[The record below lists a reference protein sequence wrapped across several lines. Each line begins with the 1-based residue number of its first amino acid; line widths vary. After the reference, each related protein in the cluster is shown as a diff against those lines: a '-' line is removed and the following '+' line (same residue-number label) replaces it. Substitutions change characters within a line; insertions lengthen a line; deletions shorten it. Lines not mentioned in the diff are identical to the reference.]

1 MNHNP
6 DISSAPC
13 IINPRAA
20 GYKWQRNFFLRRYL
34 QRKLKGAPAR
44 PPFSKD
50 ETIRR
55 AAELSRNN
63 DFLVVVGG
71 DGTISDVITGIH
83 SAGAAGRV
91 RLGIIPLGSGNA
103 FRRSLGIPKGA
114 KQALRLLNEG
124 RVKPIDLMRVNGRVA
139 AFVNVGGTAACGYF
153 AHKNFAPGALG
164 HFLSIWPNLFFPR
177 QRVEVELRD
186 GEDRRGIP
194 FDRLELSLNLLDG
207 IVTKTR
213 FFGYNWKIAPHAV
226 ADDGLLDITFFTM
239 PAPAYVSLAPFIY
252 TGLLQ
257 RTLRQHYKA
266 RKVILRGR
274 RLAVQHNGEDLP
286 YQDRIEIEILPK
298 AIQVIVPR

>member
-1 MNHNP
+1 MPHNT
-6 DISSAPC
+6 DITSAPC

-20 GYKWQRNFFLRRYL
+20 GHKWQRNFFLRRYL
-34 QRKLKGAPAR
+34 QKKLKGAPAK

-55 AAELSRNN
+55 AKELSKANN
-63 DFLVVVGG
+63 FLVIIGG
-71 DGTISDVITGIH
+71 DGTISDVIQGVFE
-83 SAGAAGRV
+83 AGTAGRV

-114 KQALRLLNEG
+114 KQALHLLNEG
-124 RVKPIDLMRVNGRVA
+124 RVRPVDLIRVNGRLA
-139 AFVNVGGTAACGYF
+139 AFVNIGGTAECGYY

-177 QRVEVELRD
+177 QRVEVEMWD
-186 GEDRRGIP
+186 GKDGRGVP
-194 FDRLELSLNLLDG
+194 FDRMKLTLNMLDC

-213 FFGYNWKIAPHAV
+213 FFGYNWEVAPYAV
-226 ADDGLLDITFFTM
+226 VDDGFLDITFFEM

-257 RTLRQHYKA
+257 RKLRHYKA
-266 RKVILRGR
+266 RRMVLRGC
-274 RLAVQHNGEDLP
+274 RLAVQYNGEDLP
-286 YQDRIEIEILPK
+286 YQDSVELDVLPK
-298 AIQVIVPR
+298 AVQVVVPA

>member
-1 MNHNP
+1 MFQNP

-20 GYKWQRNFFLRRYL
+20 SYKWQRRFFLRRYL
-34 QRKLKGAPAR
+34 QKKLKGAPAK

-55 AAELSRNN
+55 ARELSKNN
-63 DFLVVVGG
+63 TFLVVVGG
-71 DGTISDVITGIH
+71 DGTISDVIQGLFE
-83 SAGAAGRV
+83 AGTADRA
-91 RLGIIPLGSGNA
+91 RLGIIPMGSGNA

-124 RVKPIDLMRVNGRVA
+124 RLKPIDLIRVNGRIA
-139 AFVNVGGTAACGYF
+139 AFINIGATAECGYY

-177 QRVEVELRD
+177 QSVEVEMWD
-186 GEDRRGIP
+186 GKDNNGVP
-194 FDRLELSLNLLDG
+194 FAHRTLSLNMLDC

-213 FFGYNWKIAPHAV
+213 FFGYNWKIAPYAV
-226 ADDGLLDITFFTM
+226 VDDGFLDITFFEM
-239 PAPAYVSLAPFIY
+239 PAPAYVSMAPFIY

-257 RTLRQHYKA
+257 RKLRHYKA
-266 RKVILRGR
+266 RKMVIRGLC
-274 RLAVQHNGEDLP
+274 LAVQHNGEDLP
-286 YQDRIEIEILPK
+286 YQDTVEMEVIPK
-298 AIQVIVPR
+298 AIQVVVPS